1 MPQPRP
7 ALQRLSAPA
16 SLHNG
21 DRESEF
27 EGFKGVKWLKINLT
41 RQLKHGLAFSCLWQ
55 LVQVYFRRLWG
66 DLSAEKGLSTGFWS
80 ALQRRVS
87 SSASLR
93 LALERHSAIQR
104 LPFACT
110 AAPSVRPA
118 ARSAALFA
126 SASCTLCIVATGVRH
141 ARGTSSREGVG
152 ARASRC
158 SAGWPLHFFAASQ
171 CEGPAAAIS
180 NLENARGRKF
190 GNGCV
195 QAYGR
200 PVSFKFAP
208 RSQSRAREEPPR
220 EAPWEAPC

>member
-27 EGFKGVKWLKINLT
+27 KGFKGVKWLKINLT
-41 RQLKHGLAFSCLWQ
+41 RQLKHVLAFSCLWQ
-55 LVQVYFRRLWG
+55 LVQVYFRRFWG

-126 SASCTLCIVATGVRH
+126 SASCTLCIVA
-141 ARGTSSREGVG
+141 ARLGCGGSCEQRIHTVLNPTVFFQSDPHVSSISPPNIQKNIVG
-152 ARASRC
+152 LL
-158 SAGWPLHFFAASQ
+158 G
-171 CEGPAAAIS
+171 I
-180 NLENARGRKF
+180 
-190 GNGCV
+190 
-195 QAYGR
+195 
-200 PVSFKFAP
+200 
-208 RSQSRAREEPPR
+208 
-220 EAPWEAPC
+220 

>member
-1 MPQPRP
+1 MDVGPRCRQRQTGTCSVTLAPGLECPGCLRCSWRCSAQFWPAPQPRP

-27 EGFKGVKWLKINLT
+27 EGFEGVKWLKINLT
-41 RQLKHGLAFSCLWQ
+41 RQLKHVLAFSCLCQ
-55 LVQVYFRRLWG
+55 LVQVYFGRLWG

-118 ARSAALFA
+118 A
-126 SASCTLCIVATGVRH
+126 
-141 ARGTSSREGVG
+141 
-152 ARASRC
+152 
-158 SAGWPLHFFAASQ
+158 
-171 CEGPAAAIS
+171 
-180 NLENARGRKF
+180 
-190 GNGCV
+190 
-195 QAYGR
+195 
-200 PVSFKFAP
+200 
-208 RSQSRAREEPPR
+208 
-220 EAPWEAPC
+220 

>member
-27 EGFKGVKWLKINLT
+27 KGFKGVKWLKINLT
-41 RQLKHGLAFSCLWQ
+41 RQLKHVLAFSCLWQ
-55 LVQVYFRRLWG
+55 LVQVYFRRFWG

-126 SASCTLCIVATGVRH
+126 SASCTLCIVDISLGRVRFGIRTRVPGIDLALRPAHRTRKLGQRNMLVIAYFAGPKYPPH
-141 ARGTSSREGVG
+141 A
-152 ARASRC
+152 
-158 SAGWPLHFFAASQ
+158 LQ
-171 CEGPAAAIS
+171 
-180 NLENARGRKF
+180 
-190 GNGCV
+190 
-195 QAYGR
+195 
-200 PVSFKFAP
+200 
-208 RSQSRAREEPPR
+208 
-220 EAPWEAPC
+220 

>member
-7 ALQRLSAPA
+7 ALQRLSAPAA

-55 LVQVYFRRLWG
+55 LVQVYFRRFWG

-93 LALERHSAIQR
+93 LALERH
-104 LPFACT
+104 T
-110 AAPSVRPA
+110 PSSVCHLLALQRPA
-118 ARSAALFA
+118 SGLQLDLQLSSPAPVAL
-126 SASCTLCIVATGVRH
+126 SASWEELLEVRRVRGRGRARGLEVRVRWSGGDATGRSWV
-141 ARGTSSREGVG
+141 GPGV
-152 ARASRC
+152 
-158 SAGWPLHFFAASQ
+158 HFIFSPGKFQAPYFMCALANFT
-171 CEGPAAAIS
+171 EIS
-180 NLENARGRKF
+180 
-190 GNGCV
+190 
-195 QAYGR
+195 
-200 PVSFKFAP
+200 
-208 RSQSRAREEPPR
+208 
-220 EAPWEAPC
+220 

>member
-27 EGFKGVKWLKINLT
+27 EGFKGGKWLKINLT

-55 LVQVYFRRLWG
+55 LVQVYFRRFWG

-126 SASCTLCIVATGVRH
+126 SSASCTLCIVGMRAETMQ
-141 ARGTSSREGVG
+141 
-152 ARASRC
+152 RASCSRGANKESDKFYRC
-158 SAGWPLHFFAASQ
+158 SDWWASTNMLVKAG
-171 CEGPAAAIS
+171 
-180 NLENARGRKF
+180 RG
-190 GNGCV
+190 GDEH
-195 QAYGR
+195 
-200 PVSFKFAP
+200 
-208 RSQSRAREEPPR
+208 RSI
-220 EAPWEAPC
+220 

>member
-27 EGFKGVKWLKINLT
+27 KGFKGVKWLKINLT
-41 RQLKHGLAFSCLWQ
+41 RQLKHVLAFSCLWQ
-55 LVQVYFRRLWG
+55 LVQVYFRRFWG

-126 SASCTLCIVATGVRH
+126 SASCTLCIVGNFTVREIIMREVH
-141 ARGTSSREGVG
+141 AR
-152 ARASRC
+152 
-158 SAGWPLHFFAASQ
+158 L
-171 CEGPAAAIS
+171 
-180 NLENARGRKF
+180 
-190 GNGCV
+190 
-195 QAYGR
+195 
-200 PVSFKFAP
+200 
-208 RSQSRAREEPPR
+208 
-220 EAPWEAPC
+220 

>member
-27 EGFKGVKWLKINLT
+27 EGFKGGKWLKINLT

-55 LVQVYFRRLWG
+55 LVQVYFRRFWG
-66 DLSAEKGLSTGFWS
+66 DLGAEKGLSTGFWS

-126 SASCTLCIVATGVRH
+126 SASCTLCIVGL
-141 ARGTSSREGVG
+141 
-152 ARASRC
+152 
-158 SAGWPLHFFAASQ
+158 P
-171 CEGPAAAIS
+171 P
-180 NLENARGRKF
+180 
-190 GNGCV
+190 
-195 QAYGR
+195 
-200 PVSFKFAP
+200 P
-208 RSQSRAREEPPR
+208 EPPR
-220 EAPWEAPC
+220 VAVAPVKKLAAGSAGSTYAQYMKVYATRGRIGALAQMT